1 MKKNNSILEFSKE
14 TLSKA
19 EKRNIIGGDRTNNNT
34 TPLPGELDEEGNPIN
49 NSGNGDGSNPPGW
62 TPPPPPPTDTSNN

>member
-19 EKRNIIGGDRTNNNT
+19 EKRNILGGDRTNNNT

-49 NSGNGDGSNPPGW
+49 NSGNGDGKDEDDST
-62 TPPPPPPTDTSNN
+62 TPTLPLSLPLNN